1 MMNYSEMAA
10 ALGREIDKMF
20 DEARDIASKAVAAE
34 RERCM
39 REIATAED
47 ADARKDIARVLKYWL
62 DNNERQAAAEGRAIT
77 PATHVMP
84 TEWPD
89 RGTLANWIAVLRA

>member
-1 MMNYSEMAA
+1 MIGVDLTLPS
-10 ALGREIDKMF
+10 GQRV
-20 DEARDIASKAVAAE
+20 VA
-34 RERCM
+34 
-39 REIATAED
+39 
-47 ADARKDIARVLKYWL
+47 ADARKDIAHVLQYWL
-62 DNNERQAAAEGRAIT
+62 DNNERQAAAEGRPIT

>member
-1 MMNYSEMAA
+1 MITWKELLATKPDLTLPS
-10 ALGREIDKMF
+10 GQRV
-20 DEARDIASKAVAAE
+20 VA
-34 RERCM
+34 
-39 REIATAED
+39 
-47 ADARKDIARVLKYWL
+47 ADARKDIAHVLQYWL